1 MKKHT
6 YSKTPTSIRFD
17 ESSLKLSEKYLKS
30 INHDMNF
37 SDLIRTSLNSFL
49 RKKMMIENSEW

>member
-17 ESSLKLSEKYLKS
+17 ESSLELAGKYLKS
-30 INHDMNF
+30 TNYDMNF
-37 SDLIRTSLNSFL
+37 STLIRTSLNSFL
-49 RKKMMIENSEW
+49 RRKMLVEQDEW

>member
-17 ESSLKLSEKYLKS
+17 ELSLELAEKYLKTT
-30 INHDMNF
+30 NHNMNF
-37 SDLIRTSLNSFL
+37 STLIRTSLNSFL
-49 RKKMMIENSEW
+49 RKKMISEIDEW